1 MKIIIINITILIV
14 FSSCQMQVNAPKGTV
29 ADTIF
34 VSYHP
39 GIIDYNHHVSCRDL
53 ASWADALTYIHDTI
67 AIGRKDYDAIAS
79 LVKGEHHVV
88 SDYTYQPDVCVQMGD
103 SCIGLFTID
112 TGEGSY
118 TCNIDDWIINDD
130 PKIVHRIMCLAG
142 YFNCFER
149 DWTAEFSLIKKY
161 GFPSDYKYSHK
172 RKVYEEVEIEDGVY
186 EILNY
191 DEEEEE
197 REWGFRKVALVLD
210 ETK

>member
-1 MKIIIINITILIV
+1 MKNSILMSILIV
-14 FSSCQMQVNAPKGTV
+14 FSSCQTQVNAPIGTV

-39 GIIDYNHHVSCRDL
+39 GIIDYNTFKSCRDL
-53 ASWADALTYIHDTI
+53 VSWADALTYIHDTI

-88 SDYTYQPDVCVQMGD
+88 SDDTYQPDVCVQMGD
-103 SCIGLFTID
+103 SCIGLL
-112 TGEGSY
+112 TGDVEGFYS
-118 TCNIDDWIINDD
+118 CNIDSRIFKDD
-130 PKIVHRIMCLAG
+130 PKIVYRIMCLAG

-149 DWTAEFSLIKKY
+149 DWIAEYPLIKKY
-161 GFPSDYKYSHK
+161 GFPSDYKFSHK
-172 RKVYEEVEIEDGVY
+172 RKEYEEVEIEDGVY